1 MSIRLVLADDHP
13 LILQGLESLFQ
24 MEEDLEV
31 LACCANG
38 EEALQAVRRHRPD
51 VAVLDVR
58 MPGRNG
64 LDVARQIKAEGLGAR
79 VVLLTAALNDN
90 EILRAFR
97 DGQEAIVLKESA
109 PRLLLK
115 CIRKVH
121 AGGEWVERQTA
132 RQAIEKMLHRDS
144 GAVELA
150 ATLTPR
156 EIEIVRQVAGG
167 KRNRDIGERL
177 HISEG
182 TVKIHLHNIYEKL
195 GLDGRV
201 ALVRFAQ
208 EKGLL

>member
-24 MEEDLEV
+24 MEGDLEV

-64 LDVARQIKAEGLGAR
+64 LDVARQIKAEGLGSR

-90 EILRAFR
+90 EILNAFR
-97 DGQEAIVLKESA
+97 DGHEAIVLKEMA

-121 AGGEWVERQTA
+121 AGGEWMERQVA
-132 RQAIEKMLHRDS
+132 RQAIENAPSR
-144 GAVELA
+144 
-150 ATLTPR
+150 
-156 EIEIVRQVAGG
+156 
-167 KRNRDIGERL
+167 
-177 HISEG
+177 
-182 TVKIHLHNIYEKL
+182 
-195 GLDGRV
+195 
-201 ALVRFAQ
+201 
-208 EKGLL
+208 